1 MIDPVKQLIQS
12 RPGFDAMQPACQEAA
27 IKIHDNIWMSA
38 GTSNAYMVV
47 TEAGRV
53 IINTGMGFEALTHK
67 RVFDAVCAGPTPY
80 IVLTQGHVDH
90 VGGVNHFR
98 AAETQ
103 VIAQQNNRACQ
114 RDDERI
120 QKVRSAQA
128 YIWFQKTIDSA
139 IAVAKEHPEVFVQA
153 VPVPDITFE
162 DSYHFSCGGVRFD
175 VLATPGGETVDSCVV
190 WLPKEKILFSG
201 NVFGPLF
208 PHFPNFNTVR
218 GDRYRYIEPYLG
230 SLRRVRDLEAEILI
244 TGHFDP
250 VIGKDLIREC
260 LDRLEAAVNF
270 VHTETLKGMNEGKD
284 IFTLMREITLPEN
297 IVVGEGYGKVM
308 WAVRTVWESYMGW
321 FKAQSTSELYSTQP
335 KDIYADIVELAGIDS
350 VIQRAQQKLD
360 AGDIESALLLAE
372 AALAADKRHHAAQLL
387 SLAAH
392 EALLA
397 RSGGGNFWETGW
409 LKQQILLLQKNLA
422 KSA

>member
-1 MIDPVKQLIQS
+1 MDRVKQLIQS
-12 RPGFDAMQPACQEAA
+12 RPGFDAMQPACQKAA
-27 IKIHDNIWMSA
+27 IKIHDNIWMSQ

-47 TEAGRV
+47 TSAGRF

-98 AAETQ
+98 SMETK
-103 VIAQQNNRACQ
+103 VIAQQNNAACQ
-114 RDDERI
+114 HDDERI
-120 QKVRSAQA
+120 QKVRSSQA

-139 IAVAKEHPEVFVQA
+139 IAVAKEYPEVFVQA
-153 VPVPDITFE
+153 VPVPDITFD
-162 DSYHFSCGGVRFD
+162 DSYHFSCGETDFEL
-175 VLATPGGETVDSCVV
+175 LATPGGETVDSCVV

-218 GDRYRYIEPYLG
+218 GDRYRYVEPYLD
-230 SLRRVRDLEAEILI
+230 SLRRVRALEPEILI
-244 TGHFDP
+244 TGHFEP
-250 VIGKDLIREC
+250 VLGKELIREC
-260 LDRLEAAVNF
+260 LDRLEAAVDF
-270 VHTETLKGMNEGKD
+270 IHTETLKGMNAGKD
-284 IFTLMREITLPEN
+284 IFTLMREVTLPDD
-297 IVVGEGYGKVM
+297 IKVGEGYGKVS
-308 WAVRTVWESYMGW
+308 WAVRTIWESYMGW
-321 FKAQSTSELYSTQP
+321 FKAQTTSELYATQP
-335 KDIYADIVELAGIDS
+335 KNIYADLVELAGIDS
-350 VIQRAQQKLD
+350 VIQRAQKKLD

-372 AALAADKRHHAAQLL
+372 AALSADKRHRAAQLA

-397 RSGGGNFWETGW
+397 RSGGSNFWEAGW
-409 LKQQILLLQKNLA
+409 LKQQISVLQKKLA